1 MKQFS
6 FSSFNFVFNEAI
18 PLILVQ
24 IVCACFAGVYNEYL
38 LKARNVDFWVQGRI
52 RIFLPFGAH
61 EQIMNNSLSP
71 S

>member
-18 PLILVQ
+18 PLILIQ

-38 LKARNVDFWVQGRI
+38 LKARNVDFWVQERI
-52 RIFLPFGAH
+52 LLLL
-61 EQIMNNSLSP
+61 N
-71 S
+71 